1 VITDVVAYDS
11 KGGVIGLTPGSIT
24 MTIGGIAVW
33 PGDTNNDGIVNEHDI
48 LPIGI
53 YWLLKGSKRDVVDT
67 EFKPQTAKPWTPVAA
82 TYADADG
89 NGIVD
94 AREILVIG
102 RNWGATH
109 TVTTTQQQAPRLNI
123 FNPSIDHSQYLK
135 AYKAMYELLEGQ
147 NTEPAKRLKATLEQ
161 LIEKASKP
169 LIPSQSE
176 LLQNYP
182 NPFNPETWIPYTLS
196 KKAHVIVKIYNISG
210 QLVRVLD
217 LGEQEAGMYVSKEK
231 AAYWDGKNDEGE
243 DVASGVYFYQIHAGD
258 YVSTKRMV
266 VIK

>member
-1 VITDVVAYDS
+1 LKITQ
-11 KGGVIGLTPGSIT
+11 
-24 MTIGGIAVW
+24 GIAVW
-33 PGDTNNDGIVNEHDI
+33 PGDTNNDGIVDEHDI

-53 YWLLKGSKRDVVDT
+53 YWLKTGPKRDVVDIR
-67 EFKPQTAKPWTPVAA
+67 FKAQAARPWTPAAA

-89 NGIVD
+89 NGIID

-109 TVTTTQQQAPRLNI
+109 TVSSQQQQQACSLSEEAKINYI
-123 FNPSIDHSQYLK
+123 QCLD
-135 AYKAMYELLEGQ
+135 AYRAMYELLLDSNELDDVEQ
-147 NTEPAKRLKATLEQ
+147 IKAALKRMIDKAVEL
-161 LIEKASKP
+161 
-169 LIPSQSE
+169 LIPAQSE

-196 KKAHVIVKIYNISG
+196 EKAYVIIKIYNISG
-210 QLVRVLD
+210 QLIRVLD
-217 LGEQEAGMYVSKEK
+217 LGEQEAGMYVSKQE

-258 YVSTKRMV
+258 YVSVRKMV